1 MLGFFDKG
9 AQRLIGAGTWS
20 SMTAKAALLTLGATT
35 DTHLMTV
42 SAATNATPIVV
53 TVNSTTGMTT
63 GDIVSIGGI
72 AGNLAANGTWRVT
85 VVNGTTFSLQTL
97 KDGLASQGSA
107 AYTSGGYVINLT
119 AATTLDQLSAAR
131 AGTSADA
138 TLSGKAETN
147 GDLIASP
154 ISWAAWTGTA
164 HASIIYEDS
173 GSEATSNLLVLNDGR
188 VQVVMAGAA
197 STSATT
203 LIIEK
208 LSAPLANGTALV
220 FSNGVTAT
228 LTAAAAVGARTLTV
242 SAIAA
247 GIAVGHQAEPFKE
260 NPGYPVVSSGS
271 MLTDTYNNNTIL
283 KRRPF

>member
-9 AQRLIGAGTWS
+9 AQRLMGAGTWS
-20 SMTAKAALLTLGATT
+20 SMTAKAVLLNFGTT
-35 DTHLMTV
+35 DTYI
-42 SAATNATPIVV
+42 AAITAASNASPIVL
-53 TVNSTTGMTT
+53 TMASTANFTT
-63 GDIVSIGGI
+63 GDIVSVGQVG
-72 AGNLAANGTWRVT
+72 GNLAANGTWRCT
-85 VVNGTTFSLQTL
+85 VINGTTLSLQTL

-107 AYTSGGYVINLT
+107 AYTSGGYIVNMT

-164 HASIIYEDS
+164 HASVIYEDS
-173 GSEATSNLLVLNDGR
+173 GSEATSNVLMLNDGR

-208 LSAPLANGTALV
+208 LAAPLANGTVLV

-271 MLTDTYNNNTIL
+271 TLTDTYSNNTIL